1 MHTWIKILL
10 MVAITTITLF
20 MLVRIIKGYTA
31 RREAVARI
39 QTLPEAIFPS
49 LYGGMV
55 KLTEYDRSKPV
66 VIKYFHPEC
75 DYCRYE
81 AREIAANA
89 PGFSK
94 LQLVMV
100 TPDDSLQRVKQFIV
114 GHNLLEVDNI
124 EILIDRNNQFRNV
137 FGRAILPSAYI
148 YGPGHT
154 LVKQFMGEASPDAIL
169 YLIQNM
175 EKKNTDNHFL
185 NNH

>member
-1 MHTWIKILL
+1 MRTWIKIFLP
-10 MVAITTITLF
+10 VAIAAIALF
-20 MLVRIIKGYTA
+20 MLARVIKGYTA

-39 QTLPEAIFPS
+39 QTLPKAIFPS

-55 KLTEYDRSKPV
+55 KLTDYDRTKPV

-89 PGFSK
+89 TEFSK

-100 TPDDSLQRVKQFIV
+100 TPDDSLQRVKQFIA

-124 EILIDRNNQFRNV
+124 EILIDRDNHFRKV
-137 FGRAILPSAYI
+137 FGRAVLPSAYI
-148 YGPGHT
+148 YGT
-154 LVKQFMGEASPDAIL
+154 DRKLVKEFIGETRPDAIL
-169 YLIQNM
+169 SLIQNI
-175 EKKNTDNHFL
+175 EIKNTDN
-185 NNH
+185 N

>member
-1 MHTWIKILL
+1 MRTWIKIFLP
-10 MVAITTITLF
+10 VAIAAIALF
-20 MLVRIIKGYTA
+20 MLARVIKGYTA

-39 QTLPEAIFPS
+39 QTLPKAIFPS

-55 KLTEYDRSKPV
+55 KLTDYDRTKPV

-89 PGFSK
+89 TEFSK

-100 TPDDSLQRVKQFIV
+100 TPDDSLQRVKQFIA

-124 EILIDRNNQFRNV
+124 EILIDRDNHFRNV

-154 LVKQFMGEASPDAIL
+154 LVKQFQGETKPGAIL
-169 YLIQNM
+169 EWALGYHIN
-175 EKKNTDNHFL
+175 DF
-185 NNH
+185 NNHNYQ